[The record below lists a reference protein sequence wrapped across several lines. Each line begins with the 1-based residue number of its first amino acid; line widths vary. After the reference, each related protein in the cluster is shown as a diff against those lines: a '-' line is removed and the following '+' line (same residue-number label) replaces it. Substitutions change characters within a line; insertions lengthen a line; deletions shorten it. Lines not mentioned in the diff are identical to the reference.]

1 MSSEW
6 CEAIRASQLSTIP
19 DRLTPQEKVERQP
32 YAESAAFIHLADLLA
47 LIARLKRE
55 RIRRGLSLGDVARA
69 TNQNRSALSRLENGH
84 YPNPTFNTVYR
95 YARALQMRIAMKVH
109 RCPSP
114 SKSDGDQP

>member
-1 MSSEW
+1 M
-6 CEAIRASQLSTIP
+6 STIP
-19 DRLTPQEKVERQP
+19 DRLTPQQTVERQR
-32 YAESAAFIHLADLLA
+32 YDESAAFIHLADLMA

-84 YPNPTFNTVYR
+84 YPNPTFNTVSR
-95 YARALQMRIAMKVH
+95 YARALEMRIAMKVH

-114 SKSDGDQP
+114 SKSDADQS